1 MRRRALPGGSVQV
14 LRQTTVAL
22 SIGFTA
28 ILACMLGSIYI
39 GFQHLELTRGAW
51 QRDAFFREKV
61 RSAFLMREAVRE
73 RSFHLTFATSMD
85 DFFDRDE
92 QRQAYDAKAVSFL
105 LARDKLVDF
114 HMTLAE
120 KTAMDALIKRIGE
133 LRPSIDN
140 AMDLVVES
148 GNNAQ
153 ALHQMRIALDGQVGV
168 IEEIN
173 DFINVVEAES
183 KHEAL
188 VAAREISETQRNMLI
203 LSGCAVALAAII
215 GIMVILRESRN
226 TRRLRCHRDE
236 LAALSTTDALTGIAN
251 RRRFDEFLGV
261 EWARAMRSQR
271 PLSLIMIDIDHFKNF
286 NDEYGHAAGDACLS
300 TVAQAMLGVIV
311 RSTDLLARYGGEEF
325 ACVLPETDAA
335 QAHRIAEKLRKAVT
349 ALNCKHEKSS
359 AAEHVTVSI
368 GIVTHKPQPGDELA
382 RVFESADAN
391 LYQAKEQGR
400 NRVIA

>member
-1 MRRRALPGGSVQV
+1 MEHMRRRALPGGSVQV

-140 AMDLVVES
+140 AMDLVVDRKS
-148 GNNAQ
+148 TRLNSS
-153 ALHQMRIALDGQVGV
+153 HRC
-168 IEEIN
+168 
-173 DFINVVEAES
+173 
-183 KHEAL
+183 
-188 VAAREISETQRNMLI
+188 ISYAVFCLKKKRRNHTET
-203 LSGCAVALAAII
+203 
-215 GIMVILRESRN
+215 
-226 TRRLRCHRDE
+226 
-236 LAALSTTDALTGIAN
+236 
-251 RRRFDEFLGV
+251 
-261 EWARAMRSQR
+261 
-271 PLSLIMIDIDHFKNF
+271 
-286 NDEYGHAAGDACLS
+286 
-300 TVAQAMLGVIV
+300 
-311 RSTDLLARYGGEEF
+311 
-325 ACVLPETDAA
+325 
-335 QAHRIAEKLRKAVT
+335 
-349 ALNCKHEKSS
+349 
-359 AAEHVTVSI
+359 
-368 GIVTHKPQPGDELA
+368 
-382 RVFESADAN
+382 
-391 LYQAKEQGR
+391 
-400 NRVIA
+400 